1 MQGFSK
7 IMPVVPVQINGGYGS
22 MLSNAVPLTVT
33 APVNAN
39 ANLFEARSSGG
50 TLLSGID
57 KNGNVFAPNISSN
70 NITGTTVSN
79 YCGNVITNLF
89 STGAYGSDLH
99 VGGSIFDTGPLWLY
113 GGTLIRSGG
122 AINLYNSDNSKS
134 VTAGMSGSDLIVD
147 GDGTR
152 VVFRNPVLASTLNDN
167 LTNSVP
173 LTAQGAAT
181 QVANLIEARKGS
193 TLVAAVDANGNFST
207 AGGISGNTVTAT
219 NGVATYATNSYPF
232 TATGW
237 TNTSGVNTRVI
248 ITGATTA
255 VFYGTNNVAMFTV
268 GAIAATPFP
277 WEMHPLESLVGTGIS
292 GTAWIQ

>member
-1 MQGFSK
+1 MKK
-7 IMPVVPVQINGGYGS
+7 IETLVAEMTKIVDAFG
-22 MLSNAVPLTVT
+22 AVL
-33 APVNAN
+33 AEHGRKSDEA
-39 ANLFEARSSGG
+39 AAAYNLF
-50 TLLSGID
+50 
-57 KNGNVFAPNISSN
+57 
-70 NITGTTVSN
+70 
-79 YCGNVITNLF
+79 
-89 STGAYGSDLH
+89 
-99 VGGSIFDTGPLWLY
+99 
-113 GGTLIRSGG
+113 
-122 AINLYNSDNSKS
+122 
-134 VTAGMSGSDLIVD
+134 TAGMSGSDLIVD